1 MAPRPHDS
9 SDQPHNG
16 PADYHEGPA
25 AAKRFRD
32 ALTILA
38 HPPKSAARPQTHRK
52 GKSRKK

>member
-9 SDQPHNG
+9 SDQPHTG

-25 AAKRFRD
+25 ATKRFRD

-38 HPPKSAARPQTHRK
+38 HAPKSAALRPQTKKK
-52 GKSRKK
+52 GRKK